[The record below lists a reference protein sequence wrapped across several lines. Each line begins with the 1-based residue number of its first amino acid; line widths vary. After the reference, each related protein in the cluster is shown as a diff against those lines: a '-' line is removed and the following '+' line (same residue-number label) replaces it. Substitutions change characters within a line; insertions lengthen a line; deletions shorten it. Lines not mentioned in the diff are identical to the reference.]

1 MSETRT
7 RRRGVAPLIL
17 AAAALAACDSDPT
30 GPEPI
35 EETIFVD
42 ALGID
47 LADFT
52 ETPSGVWVRD
62 DVVGEGPA
70 AEQGDSLVMAYRVW
84 RPNGTLLD
92 QGQSYRIRLGV
103 TSVIEGFE
111 VGLSGEGTVPAVREG
126 GTRTFIIPHDLAYGD
141 SVLVF
146 EVVLSEVRP
155 PADPPGT

>member
-7 RRRGVAPLIL
+7 RRRGVALLFL
-17 AAAALAACDSDPT
+17 AGAALAACGDDPT

-35 EETIFVD
+35 EDTIFVD

-47 LADFT
+47 LAEFAR
-52 ETPSGVWVRD
+52 TPSGVYVRD

-70 AEQGDSLVMAYRVW
+70 AEQGDSLFMAYRVW
-84 RPNGTLLD
+84 RPNGSLLD
-92 QGQSYRIRLGV
+92 QGQTYTIRLGV
-103 TSVIEGFE
+103 SSVIEGFE
-111 VGLSGEGTVPAVREG
+111 IGLAGEGTVPPLREG

-146 EVVLSEVRP
+146 EVVLNEVRP
-155 PADPPGT
+155 SAGPAGT